1 MGAQL
6 LVWMLSWPG
15 MERACTVRVS
25 WGIGGAGKLVEKKC
39 FNLVWMDHGSIG
51 KRLWNVDTI
60 GIIIDKARMFNI
72 STIAFP
78 ILSVQQVTALYFT
91 WEMEGRMFRCQQK
104 HLKSWTQNE

>member
-1 MGAQL
+1 MY
-6 LVWMLSWPG
+6 
-15 MERACTVRVS
+15 
-25 WGIGGAGKLVEKKC
+25 
-39 FNLVWMDHGSIG
+39 HGSIG

-60 GIIIDKARMFNI
+60 GIIIDQARMFNI